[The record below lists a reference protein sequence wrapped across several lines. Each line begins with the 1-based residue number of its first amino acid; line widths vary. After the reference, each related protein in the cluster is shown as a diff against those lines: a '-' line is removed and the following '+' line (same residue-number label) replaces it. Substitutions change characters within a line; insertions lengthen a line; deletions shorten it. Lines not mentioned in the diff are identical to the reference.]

1 MTFAAPR
8 RTLSRRG
15 ASDSQT
21 SDSLSPELAF
31 SFGAASL
38 ERVFAPGGLL
48 AGAMPGQKRDFEERP
63 EQLQMALAVADAI
76 EKKSHLLVEAGT
88 GTGKSYAYLV
98 PFILWAV
105 ENNKK
110 VLIATH
116 TKALQQQLVERD
128 LPFLHDLLLQKA
140 GLEFRFALCLGSQ
153 NYICPRRLEKAQVGG
168 LFASRE
174 EVDQLQRLRSFAQRS
189 KTGRNLD
196 LKFEA
201 SPQLWAQVNRESDLC
216 LGRNCEFYERSFYY
230 LARREQEKAHVLVAN
245 HHLLFAHLAAGGNA
259 AVQGG
264 GGVLPVF
271 DALVI
276 DEAHHIEDV
285 ASSHLGVEIVN
296 LGVARLIELLHHRRS
311 NRTVLSGSA
320 LPNEKRD
327 ELEKRLIEAAE
338 EAREATGRFFESL
351 QVATNLDATK
361 TTTLR
366 LRRPNFMENT
376 LAEPLTRLEDVLRDT
391 LKLAISLND
400 DGLCKDLEGFA
411 ARCATTKQAAA
422 ELIAMSQPDYVYWT
436 AAQPRLGD
444 GNARRVP
451 RLSLHG
457 APIEV
462 AGPLQESVFG
472 KIVPVVL
479 TSATLATGGNF
490 EFLKQRLGLD
500 EERSQQDVRNLTLG
514 SPFDYRKNALL
525 YLARDLPDPANG
537 SYFENAAIKRAAEV
551 VKRTQGRAFVL
562 CTSFRMVEST
572 ARFLTQVMPRD
583 IKILRQGETARGQL
597 LNEFREDVS
606 SVLVGTTSFWQGVDV
621 PGEALTC
628 VVIMKLPFAVPDDP
642 LVQARVEKMREAGH
656 DPFNGYQVPQA
667 VMMFRQGFGRLI
679 RTRSDRGIVAIL
691 DPRIVTKGYG
701 ATFLQSL
708 PECKLTDDLAE
719 VEQFAAPVESATR
732 EL

>member
-1 MTFAAPR
+1 
-8 RTLSRRG
+8 
-15 ASDSQT
+15 
-21 SDSLSPELAF
+21 
-31 SFGAASL
+31 
-38 ERVFAPGGLL
+38 
-48 AGAMPGQKRDFEERP
+48 MPNQKRDFEERP
-63 EQLQMALAVADAI
+63 EQLQMALSVAQAI
-76 EKKSHLLVEAGT
+76 ENKSHLLVEAGT

-153 NYICPRRLEKAQVGG
+153 NYVCPRRLEKAQVGG

-189 KTGRNLD
+189 KTGRNID

-216 LGRNCEFYERSFYY
+216 LGRNCEFYEKSFYY
-230 LARREQEKAHVLVAN
+230 LARREQEKAHVLIAN

-259 AVQGG
+259 AVGGG

-285 ASSHLGVEIVN
+285 ASAHLGVEIVN

-311 NRTVLSGSA
+311 NRTVITGSA
-320 LPNEKRD
+320 LPNEQR
-327 ELEKRLIEAAE
+327 EEMENRLIEAAE
-338 EAREATGRFFESL
+338 EAREATGRFFENL
-351 QVATNLDATK
+351 QTATNLDATRP
-361 TTTLR
+361 TTLR
-366 LRRPNFMENT
+366 LRHANFMENT
-376 LAEPLTRLEDVLRDT
+376 LAEPLTRLEDVLRDA
-391 LKLAISLND
+391 LKSAAALND

-411 ARCATTKQAAA
+411 ARCATTKQSAA
-422 ELIAMSQPDYVYWT
+422 ELIAMTKADYVYWA
-436 AAQPRLGD
+436 AAQPRQGD
-444 GNARRVP
+444 GSARRVP

-462 AGPLQESVFG
+462 AAPLQETVFG
-472 KIVPVVL
+472 KIVPVIL

-500 EERSQQDVRNLTLG
+500 AERSQQKVETLTLG
-514 SPFDYRKNALL
+514 SPFDFRNNALL
-525 YLARDLPDPANG
+525 YLARDLPDPANV
-537 SYFENAAIKRAAEV
+537 SYFEQAAIKRAAEV

-562 CTSFRMVEST
+562 CTSFRMVDAT

-642 LVQARVEKMREAGH
+642 LVQARVEKMRAGGQ
-656 DPFNGYQVPQA
+656 DPFNEYQVPQA

-708 PECKLTDDLAE
+708 PECKLTDDLNE
-719 VEQFAAPVESATR
+719 VERFAAPLEHMAG
-732 EL
+732 E